1 MIITQTRQ
9 RRSFLGSLNIGED
22 LVESLTSICVD
33 NAIFCATFSGVGYIA
48 DPVFRVYRHARKDF
62 DRLTY
67 SGTLHVVALHGN
79 VSLKDTDTAIRA
91 HAMGELHRDG
101 GQPQLVSGELIG
113 GRVVAFEFTLVTVD
127 DIRMY
132 RAEDDRSG
140 LDPWLHMEVGPAPVS
155 PGLLVE
161 PVTAPPAPAATAPD
175 PAPES
180 EADPVE
186 VGVGDLI
193 EHPTLGR
200 CEVVEADDDERVTL
214 RLESGRSVELHLDL
228 LHLVKVA
235 QEGARQVIEVR
246 IRRRR

>member
-1 MIITQTRQ
+1 M
-9 RRSFLGSLNIGED
+9 GSLNIGED

-33 NAIFCATFSGVGYIA
+33 NAIFCATFSGVGYIS
-48 DPVFRVYRHARKDF
+48 DPVFRVYRHSRKDF

-91 HAMGELHRDG
+91 HAMGELHREG
-101 GQPQLVSGELIG
+101 GPPPLVSGELIG

-140 LDPWLHMEVGPAPVS
+140 LDPWLHMEVGTGQPGG
-155 PGLLVE
+155 GLLVE
-161 PVTAPPAPAATAPD
+161 PAPAPPPPAPAAATP
-175 PAPES
+175 PPEP
-180 EADPVE
+180 EGEPVE
-186 VGVGDLI
+186 VSVGDLI

-228 LHLVKVA
+228 LDLAKV
-235 QEGARQVIEVR
+235 GDDGDRQIIEVR
-246 IRRRR
+246 IKRRR